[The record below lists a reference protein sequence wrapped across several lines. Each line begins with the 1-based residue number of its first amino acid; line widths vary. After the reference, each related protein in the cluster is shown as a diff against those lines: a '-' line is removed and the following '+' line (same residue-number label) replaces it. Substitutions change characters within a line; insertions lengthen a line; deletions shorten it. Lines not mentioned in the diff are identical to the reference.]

1 MSTSTLSEELQ
12 IAQGRFV
19 ENNPLSLK
27 QFKES
32 ATFLP
37 AIAFKSGQGCHLTSV
52 DGHGYLDILGEYSA
66 GIYGHSN
73 PKIIAAIKETIDNGI
88 NISHNSLEPIL
99 AKHIVGRFKSIE
111 LVRFTNS
118 GTEANLMAIAAAITF
133 TGRKKVMVFCPGYHG
148 GVLSFRGKNK
158 SSPINVPHEY
168 IFGKYND
175 VEGSRELIRENG
187 KDIAAVVL
195 EPMLGSA
202 GAIPGSKAFISTL
215 RDETNKAGA
224 LLIFDE
230 VITSRLAWGG
240 LQGELNIMPD
250 MTTLGKYLGGGMTF
264 GAFGGRKDIMNLFN
278 PTISGSHTHSG
289 TFNNNVVSMSAGIA
303 GASVLTKDVLRQL
316 NELGD
321 QLRTRLDQT
330 FKNKTNKIWISG
342 IGSVMVPHFSK
353 KLNELTTQEIVTVED
368 EQLRDLFFL
377 DMLEERIYMGKQGF
391 IALMIPMTED
401 DVDRVV
407 KAVEKWTDRRK

>member
-1 MSTSTLSEELQ
+1 MLTASTLL
-12 IAQGRFV
+12 I
-19 ENNPLSLK
+19 
-27 QFKES
+27 
-32 ATFLP
+32 
-37 AIAFKSGQGCHLTSV
+37 SGQGCHLTSI
-52 DGHGYLDILGEYSA
+52 DGHEYLDILGEYTA
-66 GIYGHSN
+66 GIHGHSN
-73 PKIIAAIKETIDNGI
+73 PKIIAAIKETVDNGI

-148 GVLSFRGKNK
+148 GVLSFRGKNN

-215 RDETNKAGA
+215 RDETSKAGA

-240 LQGELNIMPD
+240 LQDELDIMPD

-278 PTISGSHTHSG
+278 PTISGSHAHSG

-330 FKNKTNKIWISG
+330 FKSKTNKIWMSG
-342 IGSVMVPHFSK
+342 IGSVMVPHFGK

-368 EQLRDLFFL
+368 DQLKDLFFL

-401 DVDRVV
+401 DVNRVV
-407 KAVEKWTDRRK
+407 KAVEKWTDRRKMFL

>member
-1 MSTSTLSEELQ
+1 
-12 IAQGRFV
+12 
-19 ENNPLSLK
+19 
-27 QFKES
+27 
-32 ATFLP
+32 
-37 AIAFKSGQGCHLTSV
+37 
-52 DGHGYLDILGEYSA
+52 
-66 GIYGHSN
+66 
-73 PKIIAAIKETIDNGI
+73 
-88 NISHNSLEPIL
+88 
-99 AKHIVGRFKSIE
+99 
-111 LVRFTNS
+111 
-118 GTEANLMAIAAAITF
+118 
-133 TGRKKVMVFCPGYHG
+133 
-148 GVLSFRGKNK
+148 
-158 SSPINVPHEY
+158 
-168 IFGKYND
+168 
-175 VEGSRELIRENG
+175 
-187 KDIAAVVL
+187 
-195 EPMLGSA
+195 A

-215 RDETNKAGA
+215 RDETSKAGA

-240 LQGELNIMPD
+240 LQDELDIMPD

-278 PTISGSHTHSG
+278 PTISGSHAHSG

-330 FKNKTNKIWISG
+330 FKSKTNKIWMSG
-342 IGSVMVPHFSK
+342 IGSVMVPHFGK

-368 EQLRDLFFL
+368 DQLKDLFFL

-401 DVDRVV
+401 DVNRVV
-407 KAVEKWTDRRK
+407 KAVEKWTDRRKMFL